1 LINKKQKAQTLGM
14 GVVAT
19 ILSLLMLSGC
29 TAMLVGA
36 DVAPAE
42 QSDREEDEKSRKER

>member
-1 LINKKQKAQTLGM
+1 M
-14 GVVAT
+14 RVVV
-19 ILSLLMLSGC
+19 ILLSLLMFSGC

-42 QSDREEDEKSRKER
+42 QSETDEDEESRKKR